1 MEISDIQSLSKAIY
15 IYINIYIY
23 TYIYIYALNFMIK
36 NQKDTLK
43 IINPESNFFLL

>member
-15 IYINIYIY
+15 IYI
-23 TYIYIYALNFMIK
+23 YIYIYALNFMIKKIK

>member
-15 IYINIYIY
+15 IYI
-23 TYIYIYALNFMIK
+23 YIYIYALNFMIK

>member
-15 IYINIYIY
+15 IYIYIH
-23 TYIYIYALNFMIK
+23 IYIYALNFMIK